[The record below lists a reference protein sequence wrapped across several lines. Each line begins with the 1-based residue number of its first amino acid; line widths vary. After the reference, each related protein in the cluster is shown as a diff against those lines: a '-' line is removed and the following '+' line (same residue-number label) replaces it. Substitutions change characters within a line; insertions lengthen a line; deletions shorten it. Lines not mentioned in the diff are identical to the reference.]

1 MFSNNFKTLIVLLV
15 FCVVGQSILNIPLKK
30 GKITK
35 QLQPFIKGSI
45 LKSGITDKLINLE
58 DDIYLAQI
66 QVGLSQDTFEV
77 VFDTGS
83 NFFWVPSNN
92 CETCIQSGMSK
103 GYYCTQE
110 DACVSSDFILQQYYA
125 TGDIS
130 GNITNF
136 VVRIPGTKPVNYFG
150 ILVDFVYQLP
160 SGLQGIIGLTPFYDF
175 QTDTKKPNLITLLY
189 QEKQIEKPIVS
200 FYQAFDVDEQSGKYQ
215 SAITFGGYDE
225 TKIVE
230 KLNYFKVIKKNSWS
244 IQIEGFEV
252 GGVNIFKGK
261 EEALIDNGTTSFYIR
276 PDIGEKFFDYI
287 MGVRNITLGDNYDV
301 DCDADFPNVSFT
313 FRNTEDKLVTYE
325 VEPDFYITRGTNN
338 TCYIYFE
345 GFIGAP
351 TFVIGNTFL
360 RKYLPVFDYEK
371 NTVGFARTINQ
382 APQLPQKEQI
392 QQY

>member
-1 MFSNNFKTLIVLLV
+1 MLSKNFKILVVLLA
-15 FCVVGQSILNIPLKK
+15 FLTIGQCLLTIPLKR
-30 GKITK
+30 GKINK
-35 QLQPFIKGSI
+35 ELQPFIKGSI
-45 LKSGITDKLINLE
+45 LRNGINGKLINLE
-58 DDIYLAQI
+58 DDIYLGQI

-83 NFFWVPSNN
+83 NFFWVPSKS
-92 CETCIQSGMSK
+92 CETCIQSGMTK
-103 GYYCTQE
+103 GYSCTQE
-110 DACVSSDFILQQYYA
+110 DACVSSEFVERIYYA

-130 GNITNF
+130 GNVTNF
-136 VVRIPGTKPVNYFG
+136 VVSIPGTKPVDYFG
-150 ILVDFVYQLP
+150 ILVDFVQELP

-175 QTDTKKPNLITLLY
+175 QTETKKPNLITLLY
-189 QEKQIEKPIVS
+189 QQKQIEKPIVS
-200 FYQAFDVDEQSGKYQ
+200 FYQAFEVDEKSGKYQ

-230 KLNYFKVIKKNSWS
+230 KPNYFKTIKKDSWS
-244 IQIEGFEV
+244 ILIEEFVV
-252 GGVNIFKGK
+252 GGVSIFKGK

-276 PDIGEKFFDYI
+276 PDIGGKFFDYI

-313 FRNTEDKLVTYE
+313 FLNNENKLVTYE

-345 GFIGAP
+345 GYIGAP

-371 NTVGFARTINQ
+371 KTVGFARTVNQ
-382 APQLPQKEQI
+382 APKLPQKEQI